1 MKSRIKKGL
10 ITYTLLSIDL
20 YNVSCQCLKHRK
32 NSYAEGKYQMIC
44 LTTID
49 DNVPHW
55 TFSRDNYSKD
65 TKIIDDESLEVIIRK
80 EDFTRHQFYQ
90 DVFPLDTTA
99 MYFPDMDH
107 MYGPLYVILWDLLE
121 HGRAEV
127 LFQERRIDSIRHRF
141 YSFLGS
147 EQECLEFW
155 DKNHNIW
162 IPLLDRLIKMG
173 E

>member
-10 ITYTLLSIDL
+10 ITYTLLSIAL

-65 TKIIDDESLEVIIRK
+65 TKIIEDESLEVKIKKRRLYSTSILSGCVP
-80 EDFTRHQFYQ
+80 FGYYCY
-90 DVFPLDTTA
+90 VF
-99 MYFPDMDH
+99 
-107 MYGPLYVILWDLLE
+107 
-121 HGRAEV
+121 
-127 LFQERRIDSIRHRF
+127 S
-141 YSFLGS
+141 
-147 EQECLEFW
+147 
-155 DKNHNIW
+155 
-162 IPLLDRLIKMG
+162 
-173 E
+173 

>member
-10 ITYTLLSIDL
+10 ITYTLLSIAL

-80 EDFTRHQFYQ
+80 KTLLDINSIRMCSLWILLLCIFLIWTICMVLSMSFCGIYWNMVELKFYFRR
-90 DVFPLDTTA
+90 DALIPLDIVFT
-99 MYFPDMDH
+99 
-107 MYGPLYVILWDLLE
+107 
-121 HGRAEV
+121 
-127 LFQERRIDSIRHRF
+127 LF
-141 YSFLGS
+141 
-147 EQECLEFW
+147 
-155 DKNHNIW
+155 
-162 IPLLDRLIKMG
+162 
-173 E
+173 

>member
-1 MKSRIKKGL
+1 
-10 ITYTLLSIDL
+10 
-20 YNVSCQCLKHRK
+20 
-32 NSYAEGKYQMIC
+32 
-44 LTTID
+44 
-49 DNVPHW
+49 
-55 TFSRDNYSKD
+55 
-65 TKIIDDESLEVIIRK
+65 
-80 EDFTRHQFYQ
+80 
-90 DVFPLDTTA
+90 

-107 MYGPLYVILWDLLE
+107 MYGPLYVILWNLLE

-127 LFQERRIDSIRHRF
+127 LFQERRIDFIRHRF

>member
-1 MKSRIKKGL
+1 
-10 ITYTLLSIDL
+10 
-20 YNVSCQCLKHRK
+20 
-32 NSYAEGKYQMIC
+32 
-44 LTTID
+44 
-49 DNVPHW
+49 
-55 TFSRDNYSKD
+55 
-65 TKIIDDESLEVIIRK
+65 
-80 EDFTRHQFYQ
+80 
-90 DVFPLDTTA
+90 

-147 EQECLEFW
+147 EQACLEFW